1 MTVAAA
7 APALAEI
14 VSLALSSWSCFGVPR
29 LRRVPR
35 RYRSAPESPQ
45 TRRAARA
52 LVVPEAAARS
62 CAGAARTLGRTP
74 GRAAVRTCSGRR
86 RCRRRA
92 APGPA
97 ARRRSATRTPARAKR
112 PLSSAAPS
120 VPRGNRCPARP
131 PLRGPSA
138 PQRATPPEP
147 PARCS
152 VHHALPAAADHA
164 ARLAKHPSLAVM
176 HAAGGRMG
184 WRCCLPD

>member
-14 VSLALSSWSCFGVPR
+14 VSLALSSWSCSGVPP

-35 RYRSAPESPQ
+35 RSRPRRSAPGSLR
-45 TRRAARA
+45 TRHAAPAR
-52 LVVPEAAARS
+52 VVPEAAARS
-62 CAGAARTLGRTP
+62 CAGAARTLVRTR
-74 GRAAVRTCSGRR
+74 GRAAARTCSGRR

-92 APGPA
+92 APRPA
-97 ARRRSATRTPARAKR
+97 ARRRSAIRTPARAKL
-112 PLSSAAPS
+112 PVSSAAPS

-164 ARLAKHPSLAVM
+164 ARLAKHPRLAVM

-184 WRCCLPD
+184 